1 MLRGR
6 LSIPEPNVTRPTAV
20 LIALAVAVGIWL
32 LTTVVGR
39 TLPALVAGCSGVTV
53 GALTILRDTETPAGL
68 AITAL
73 LLPIGGGSVVAAV
86 VLPVR
91 VLVPVPVDA
100 ILATIPTAIGLFGLV
115 GAAWLAGF
123 GVLGLF
129 NTTVGSGSVA
139 DMWTVNNKAA
149 VGPSI
154 IFAGILMG
162 RFDAL
167 RQVPSVGF
175 DSLGITSALLA
186 PRNAAVAMITF
197 LVLCSFVIAGV
208 QLILA
213 AAPIVQLTP
222 QTSQARVEA
231 GVKQLSRLL
240 NGSLW
245 VIVLLTVVGIVAVVS
260 SVDITAIAGRYPAL
274 FGLFAAPGLRR
285 MLLVAFGG
293 AVLIAAVFGGVQLVT
308 GRIASTV
315 GWFVPGLLAGAT
327 TGALAVV
334 GTPAVS
340 MLHTRVPAAVSPVVE
355 QLTIALTPAGVIA
368 GGIVIGMSLLTV
380 IFGVV
385 ILGSGINYFPV
396 ETAGSAMAATGLAIG
411 AIAIGIFGAS
421 GLTVFALVGL
431 SVFVWDIGDRGATT
445 WAELQTESPLQI
457 ELIHTLSAAI
467 VTIVGIAVAWV
478 LYATVL
484 GDVVS
489 AGGTVLAM
497 LAAMLS
503 VVVIL
508 AAIQG

>member
-1 MLRGR
+1 MARGR
-6 LSIPEPNVTRPTAV
+6 LSIPERSSTWPTTV

-53 GALTILRDTETPAGL
+53 GALPILRDTETPVGL

-73 LLPIGGGSVVAAV
+73 LLPIGGGSVLAAV

-123 GVLGLF
+123 GVFGLF
-129 NTTVGSGSVA
+129 NSKVGKGSISH
-139 DMWTVNNKAA
+139 MWTLNNKAA
-149 VGPSI
+149 VGPSVL
-154 IFAGILMG
+154 FAGIIVG

-167 RQVPSVGF
+167 RQVPAVGF
-175 DSLGITSALLA
+175 DSLGVTAALLA
-186 PRNAAVAMITF
+186 PRNTAVSMITF
-197 LVLCSFVIAGV
+197 LVLCSFVIAGF

-245 VIVLLTVVGIVAVVS
+245 VIVSLTVVGIVAVVS
-260 SVDITAIAGRYPAL
+260 SIDITAIAGRYPTL
-274 FGLFAAPGLRR
+274 FGLFAAPNLRR
-285 MLLVAFGG
+285 VLLVAFVG
-293 AVLIAAVFGGVQLVT
+293 AVLIAAVFGAVQLVT

-327 TGALAVV
+327 TGVLAVV

-340 MLHTRVPAAVSPVVE
+340 MLQTRVPAAVRPVVE

-368 GGIVIGMSLLTV
+368 GSIVIGMSLLTV
-380 IFGVV
+380 IFAVV
-385 ILGSGINYFPV
+385 IFGGGINYVPV

-457 ELIHTLSAAI
+457 ELIHILSAAV
-467 VTIVGIAVAWV
+467 VTIAGVAVAWV
-478 LYATVL
+478 LYTAVL
-484 GDVVS
+484 GGIVPED
-489 AGGTVLAM
+489 GTVLAM
-497 LAAMLS
+497 LAAILS
-503 VVVIL
+503 VVVVL

>member
-154 IFAGILMG
+154 IFAGILVG

-167 RQVPSVGF
+167 RQVTVSRVRQPGHHLRAPCAAKRGRGDDYLSCSV
-175 DSLGITSALLA
+175 
-186 PRNAAVAMITF
+186 
-197 LVLCSFVIAGV
+197 
-208 QLILA
+208 
-213 AAPIVQLTP
+213 
-222 QTSQARVEA
+222 
-231 GVKQLSRLL
+231 
-240 NGSLW
+240 
-245 VIVLLTVVGIVAVVS
+245 
-260 SVDITAIAGRYPAL
+260 
-274 FGLFAAPGLRR
+274 
-285 MLLVAFGG
+285 
-293 AVLIAAVFGGVQLVT
+293 
-308 GRIASTV
+308 
-315 GWFVPGLLAGAT
+315 
-327 TGALAVV
+327 
-334 GTPAVS
+334 
-340 MLHTRVPAAVSPVVE
+340 
-355 QLTIALTPAGVIA
+355 
-368 GGIVIGMSLLTV
+368 
-380 IFGVV
+380 
-385 ILGSGINYFPV
+385 
-396 ETAGSAMAATGLAIG
+396 
-411 AIAIGIFGAS
+411 
-421 GLTVFALVGL
+421 
-431 SVFVWDIGDRGATT
+431 
-445 WAELQTESPLQI
+445 
-457 ELIHTLSAAI
+457 
-467 VTIVGIAVAWV
+467 
-478 LYATVL
+478 
-484 GDVVS
+484 
-489 AGGTVLAM
+489 
-497 LAAMLS
+497 
-503 VVVIL
+503 
-508 AAIQG
+508 